1 MIDLRMKRKMFIF
14 AKNKLMEPIVVA
26 ANLIVALLV
35 SAVIVFCGLYVR
47 RHPEKMSG
55 YNTMSREKLA
65 KIDLPRVGRF
75 ISNMMFA
82 TIPFMLAA
90 PFMPSMELFEAMLVS
105 PLLIFGIVAVLYVNI
120 FEKRFMK

>member
-1 MIDLRMKRKMFIF
+1 MIDLRMTRKRFIF
-14 AKNKLMEPIVVA
+14 AKKKDMEPTVVII
-26 ANLIVALLV
+26 LFVGTLLV
-35 SAVIVFCGLYVR
+35 SVVIALCGLYVR
-47 RHPEKMSG
+47 RHPEQISG

-65 KIDLPRVGRF
+65 KIDLPRIGRF
-75 ISNMMFA
+75 ISNMIFA

-90 PFMPSMELFEAMLVS
+90 PFMPNLKLFEAMLVS

>member
-1 MIDLRMKRKMFIF
+1 MIDLRMTRKRFIF
-14 AKNKLMEPIVVA
+14 AKKKDMEPTVVII
-26 ANLIVALLV
+26 LFVGTLLV
-35 SAVIVFCGLYVR
+35 SVVIALCGLYVR
-47 RHPEKMSG
+47 RHPEQISG

-75 ISNMMFA
+75 ISNMIFA

-90 PFMPSMELFEAMLVS
+90 PFMPNLKLFEAMLVS

>member
-14 AKNKLMEPIVVA
+14 AKNKLMEPIVVV

-120 FEKRFMK
+120 FEKRFIK

>member
-1 MIDLRMKRKMFIF
+1 
-14 AKNKLMEPIVVA
+14 MEPTVVV
-26 ANLIVALLV
+26 ANLIVALLMSV
-35 SAVIVFCGLYVR
+35 VIVFCGLYVR

-55 YNTMSREKLA
+55 YNTMSRDKLA

>member
-1 MIDLRMKRKMFIF
+1 MIDLRMTRKRFIF
-14 AKNKLMEPIVVA
+14 AKKKDMEPTVVII
-26 ANLIVALLV
+26 LFVGTLLV
-35 SAVIVFCGLYVR
+35 SVVIALCGLYVR
-47 RHPEKMSG
+47 RHPEQISG

-65 KIDLPRVGRF
+65 KIDFPRIGRF
-75 ISNMMFA
+75 ISNMIFA

-90 PFMPSMELFEAMLVS
+90 PFMPNLKLFEAMLVS

>member
-14 AKNKLMEPIVVA
+14 AKNKLMEPIVVV

>member
-1 MIDLRMKRKMFIF
+1 MIDLRMTRKRFIF
-14 AKNKLMEPIVVA
+14 AKKKDMEPTVVII
-26 ANLIVALLV
+26 LFVGTLLV
-35 SAVIVFCGLYVR
+35 SVVIALCGLYVR
-47 RHPEKMSG
+47 RHPEQISG

-75 ISNMMFA
+75 ISNMIFA

-90 PFMPSMELFEAMLVS
+90 PFMPNLKLFEAMLMS

>member
-1 MIDLRMKRKMFIF
+1 
-14 AKNKLMEPIVVA
+14 MEPTVVVV
-26 ANLIVALLV
+26 NLIVALLV
-35 SAVIVFCGLYVR
+35 SAVIVLLGLYVR
-47 RHPEKMSG
+47 RHPEKISG
-55 YNTMSREKLA
+55 YNTMSRDKLA

-90 PFMPSMELFEAMLVS
+90 PFMPNLKLFEAMLVS

>member
-1 MIDLRMKRKMFIF
+1 
-14 AKNKLMEPIVVA
+14 MEANVVIT
-26 ANLIVALLV
+26 LFVGSLLV
-35 SAVIVFCGLYVR
+35 SAVIVLLGLYVR
-47 RHPEKMSG
+47 RHPENISG
-55 YNTMSREKLA
+55 YNTMPRKKLA

>member
-14 AKNKLMEPIVVA
+14 AKNKLMEPIVVV

-55 YNTMSREKLA
+55 YNTMSRDKLA

>member
-1 MIDLRMKRKMFIF
+1 MFIF
-14 AKNKLMEPIVVA
+14 AKNKDVEPTVVTI
-26 ANLIVALLV
+26 NLIVALLV
-35 SAVIVFCGLYVR
+35 SVVIALCGLYVR
-47 RHPEKMSG
+47 RHPEKISG

-65 KIDLPRVGRF
+65 KIDLTRVGRF

>member
-1 MIDLRMKRKMFIF
+1 MIDLRMTRKRFIF
-14 AKNKLMEPIVVA
+14 AKKKDMEQTVVII
-26 ANLIVALLV
+26 LFIGTLLV
-35 SAVIVFCGLYVR
+35 SVVIALCGLYVR
-47 RHPEKMSG
+47 RHPEQISG

-65 KIDLPRVGRF
+65 KIDLPRIGRF
-75 ISNMMFA
+75 ISNMIFA

-90 PFMPSMELFEAMLVS
+90 PFMPNLKLFEAMLVS

>member
-1 MIDLRMKRKMFIF
+1 MIDLQMTRKRFIF
-14 AKNKLMEPIVVA
+14 AKKKDMEPTVVII
-26 ANLIVALLV
+26 LFVGTLLV
-35 SAVIVFCGLYVR
+35 SVVIALCGLYVR
-47 RHPEKMSG
+47 RHPEKISG
-55 YNTMSREKLA
+55 YNTMSHEKLA

-90 PFMPSMELFEAMLVS
+90 PFMPNLKLFEAMLVS

>member
-14 AKNKLMEPIVVA
+14 AKNKLMEPIVVV

-90 PFMPSMELFEAMLVS
+90 PFMPNLKLFEAMLVS

>member
-1 MIDLRMKRKMFIF
+1 
-14 AKNKLMEPIVVA
+14 MEPAVVII
-26 ANLIVALLV
+26 LFVVALLV
-35 SAVIVFCGLYVR
+35 SVVIVFCGLDVR
-47 RHPEKMSG
+47 RHPEKISG
-55 YNTMSREKLA
+55 YNTMSRDKLA

-82 TIPFMLAA
+82 AIPFMLAA